1 MKNNT
6 FCNDNDSANNAIE
19 FLQSSYADGIRDL
32 VLNVTEFGTNTD
44 GISQIDPAYCNEFI
58 DEAGITIADDI
69 VTELTSLMGFTDD
82 KDPVR
87 EFIGYC
93 IEVANNIDEIGA
105 QAELNSVDIGDTTT
119 DVVDLTDVVS
129 ERAELNAEPLF
140 IDDKDEFKLI
150 VIEDEA
156 IAVPSHYPDDIASFT
171 DLENFRR
178 WDSMTDEDREFVN
191 QIASQVL

>member
-6 FCNDNDSANNAIE
+6 LRNDNDSSNNAIE

-32 VLNVTEFGTNTD
+32 VLKATDFGTNTD
-44 GISQIDPAYCNEFI
+44 GISQVDPAYCNEFI
-58 DEAGITIADDI
+58 DEAGLTIADDI

-93 IEVANNIDEIGA
+93 IDVANNIDEIGA

-140 IDDKDEFKLI
+140 IDDKDDDFELI
-150 VIEDEA
+150 CIDDE
-156 IAVPSHYPDDIASFT
+156 VVVF
-171 DLENFRR
+171 
-178 WDSMTDEDREFVN
+178 DRN
-191 QIASQVL
+191 

>member
-93 IEVANNIDEIGA
+93 IDVANNIDEIGA

-178 WDSMTDEDREFVN
+178 WDSMTDADREFVN

>member
-1 MKNNT
+1 
-6 FCNDNDSANNAIE
+6 
-19 FLQSSYADGIRDL
+19 
-32 VLNVTEFGTNTD
+32 
-44 GISQIDPAYCNEFI
+44 
-58 DEAGITIADDI
+58 
-69 VTELTSLMGFTDD
+69 MGFTDD

-156 IAVPSHYPDDIASFT
+156 IAVPSNYPDDIASFT

-178 WDSMTDEDREFVN
+178 WYSMTDEDREFVN

>member
-1 MKNNT
+1 MKKDT
-6 FCNDNDSANNAIE
+6 LRNDNDNANNAIE

-32 VLNVTEFGTNTD
+32 VLDVTDFGSNTD
-44 GISQIDPAYCNEFI
+44 GISQVDPAYCNEFI

-105 QAELNSVDIGDTTT
+105 RAELNSVDIGDTTT

-129 ERAELNAEPLF
+129 ERAELNAEPLYT
-140 IDDKDEFKLI
+140 DDDRFKLI

-178 WDSMTDEDREFVN
+178 WDSMTDEDREHYN

>member
-93 IEVANNIDEIGA
+93 IDVANNIDEIGA

>member
-93 IEVANNIDEIGA
+93 IEVANNVDEIGA